1 MASPTPIPV
10 SNAPRQRVFV
20 FVDFWNFQ
28 LGMKKVE
35 DPFNADFKTLGP
47 SLAQAAIELVD
58 ATAQPEYAGMN
69 VYISTDES
77 SAAEAGLRKWA
88 TQTVDRFPGVNVTL
102 VPRVKEVAG
111 PTCPGCHGTVERCP
125 ACNHDMRGTE
135 EKGVDVRIATDMIMQ
150 AWVDSY
156 DIAVLVSS
164 DSDFV
169 PVASF
174 LQTKGKKVIH
184 GQMPPRGALLS
195 QKCWGSIDLFKTRDR
210 FRLDRPAKSTAEKLP
225 KASPVRTMAP
235 AKTLTLKPR

>member
-1 MASPTPIPV
+1 MAPTPVIPI
-10 SNAPRQRVFV
+10 AHRQRVFV

-35 DPFNADFKTLGP
+35 DPFAADFKSLGP
-47 SLAQAAIELVD
+47 TLAKAAMGLVD
-58 ATAQPEYAGMN
+58 PTAQVEYSGMN
-69 VYISTDES
+69 VYISTDEAS
-77 SAAEAGLRKWA
+77 DAEAGLRKWA

-102 VPRVKEVAG
+102 VPRVRVVEG
-111 PTCPGCHGTVERCP
+111 PKCPHCHDVTHKCP
-125 ACNHDMRGTE
+125 SCNGDMRGTE

-169 PVASF
+169 PVAAF

-195 QKCWGSIDLFKTRDR
+195 QKCWGSIDLFKLRSE
-210 FRLDRPAKSTAEKLP
+210 FRLVRPAKTSAGKLP
-225 KASPVRTMAP
+225 TVKP
-235 AKTLTLKPR
+235 A